1 MKFEAG
7 IKPSGLSTA
16 TKAISWSELSGTII
30 HIICSIIQFMTDVW
44 PGLQLH

>member
-1 MKFEAG
+1 M
-7 IKPSGLSTA
+7 
-16 TKAISWSELSGTII
+16 AISWSELSDTII

>member
-1 MKFEAG
+1 
-7 IKPSGLSTA
+7 
-16 TKAISWSELSGTII
+16 LSGTII